1 MNALISYYE
10 YDMKTIIDA
19 KSLQHKTLNEVVDEL
34 KNVELKI
41 KQRADQLSFN
51 ETRVKEQIQQ
61 IEVKINSNTYY
72 TIF

>member
-61 IEVKINSNTYY
+61 IEVRINSNTYY

>member
-34 KNVELKI
+34 KHVELKI
-41 KQRADQLSFN
+41 KQKADQLSFN

-61 IEVKINSNTYY
+61 IEVRINSNTYY

>member
-41 KQRADQLSFN
+41 KQRADQLSKR
-51 ETRVKEQIQQ
+51 T
-61 IEVKINSNTYY
+61 NT
-72 TIF
+72 TN